1 MPKGRK
7 ETADKTWIKRSFQ
20 HILIGKD
27 GNRGENKE
35 KVFSLGTFA
44 DIFLSFLKK
53 KKKEFLLSA
62 DCGHLLFSTATYYPL
77 NLECQ
82 GRYLPKYVYHNHR
95 KIVL

>member
-27 GNRGENKE
+27 GNRGENKG
-35 KVFSLGTFA
+35 KG
-44 DIFLSFLKK
+44 IFFRDFCWHFLVRSEK
-53 KKKEFLLSA
+53 KKKEFLPSA

-82 GRYLPKYVYHNHR
+82 ERYLNMYSVY
-95 KIVL
+95 LPQ